1 MNQWIDVRSDT
12 VTTPTPAMRR
22 AMAEAEVGDDVYQ
35 DDPTVNRL
43 EELAAEMTGKEA
55 ALFVPSGTM
64 GNQLA
69 IMTHTTPGDEM
80 IVGVRSHIV
89 EHEVGAGPR
98 LSGVGYALVDRPDNI
113 IRPEDVRRLV
123 RPDDIHCATTSLLSF
138 ENALADG
145 NVVPLDVMEATYRQ
159 AKECG
164 LAVHLDGA
172 RLFNAA
178 LALGV
183 GARDITALADS
194 VMVCLSKGLCAPVGS
209 MLCGSNAFVAAAR
222 KYRKMLG
229 GGMRQV
235 GVLAAAGILALTEM
249 TKRLG
254 DDHANAAVLA
264 DRLAEIPGVTVAR
277 ERVKINMVFWKP
289 EADRFDAAM
298 FAEFM
303 RGRGIR
309 MNGASDGVYRFITNK
324 DVSAGDVGRVV
335 DAVRDYMASL

>member
-1 MNQWIDVRSDT
+1 MTHWIDVRSDT
-12 VTTPTPAMRR
+12 VTTPTPAMRT

-69 IMTHTTPGDEM
+69 VMTHTTPGDEM
-80 IVGVRSHIV
+80 IVGARCHIV
-89 EHEVGAGPR
+89 DHEVGASPR
-98 LSGVGYALVDRPDNI
+98 LCGVGYAIVDHPDNI

-123 RPDDIHCATTSLLSF
+123 RPDDIHCPTTTLLCL

-145 NVVPLDVMEATYRQ
+145 NVVPLDVMQATYRQ
-159 AKECG
+159 AKACG

-209 MLCGSNAFVAAAR
+209 MLCGSAAFVASAR

-235 GVLAAAGILALTEM
+235 GILAAAGILALTEM
-249 TKRLG
+249 TKRLA
-254 DDHANAAVLA
+254 DDHANAAMLA
-264 DRLAEIPGVTVAR
+264 DRLAAIPGVTVAR
-277 ERVKINMVFWKP
+277 ERVEINMVFWRP
-289 EADRFDAAM
+289 EAEKFSPEL

-309 MNGASDGVYRFITNK
+309 TSGPHNGEYRFLTNK
-324 DVSAGDVGRVV
+324 DVSAADAARVA
-335 DAVRDYMASL
+335 DAVREYMASL